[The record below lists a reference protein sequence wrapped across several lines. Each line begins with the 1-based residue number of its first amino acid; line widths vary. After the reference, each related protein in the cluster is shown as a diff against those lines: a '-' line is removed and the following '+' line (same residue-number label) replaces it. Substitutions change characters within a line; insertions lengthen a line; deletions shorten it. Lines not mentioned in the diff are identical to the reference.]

1 MAVRP
6 AKNPVAILTSDRIK
20 DQHSI
25 YFPLFKI
32 PAQVQARVAFAH
44 FMVGNVKTGFTL
56 ADWPNE
62 IVLAQQA
69 HIDAFALNVAVGETG
84 PLSDAFTAAS
94 SLGFKLFFSFDYAG
108 NGLWDQGV
116 VTSVINQYKAN
127 GAYYK
132 RNGAPLVSTFEGPQV
147 ASQWTTIKQQTG
159 CFFIPH
165 WSSLGAKSAVVLG
178 VADGLFSW
186 AAWPYGAAD
195 MTNTVDA
202 SYLDFLGGKPYMM
215 PVSPWFFTNMPGF
228 AGKNW
233 LWRGDDLWHDR
244 WQQIFALMPEFI
256 QIISWNNYGEGL
268 APFNYARGMPH
279 DGWGVMLP
287 FLIDTYK
294 NGIASVTQG
303 SVVAWYRLNSNTA
316 CASGCTTGNTFS
328 QMQCEL
334 APSAI
339 AQDRIFY
346 SVVLTSSAS
355 VTVTIGGTQQTGTW
369 SDTPAGG
376 VRIYHGSVPFNGATG
391 SVVVTVAKTGLTL
404 TMRGNA
410 ISATCANS
418 VQNWNPWVGSAVG
431 SVISPALDWVA
442 KQVSAA
448 FPATTATVHTPH
460 APAQLSVIRSKN
472 QQLLGSSDIPL
483 LL

>member
-1 MAVRP
+1 M
-6 AKNPVAILTSDRIK
+6 
-20 DQHSI
+20 
-25 YFPLFKI
+25 
-32 PAQVQARVAFAH
+32 
-44 FMVGNVKTGFTL
+44 
-56 ADWPNE
+56 
-62 IVLAQQA
+62 
-69 HIDAFALNVAVGETG
+69 
-84 PLSDAFTAAS
+84 
-94 SLGFKLFFSFDYAG
+94 
-108 NGLWDQGV
+108 
-116 VTSVINQYKAN
+116 
-127 GAYYK
+127 
-132 RNGAPLVSTFEGPQV
+132 
-147 ASQWTTIKQQTG
+147 
-159 CFFIPH
+159 
-165 WSSLGAKSAVVLG
+165 VLG

-256 QIISWNNYGEGL
+256 QIISWNDYGVSHYIGPLHEQSYEAFTRGL

-279 DGWGVMLP
+279 DGWRVMLP

-294 NGIASVTQG
+294 NGIASVTQE

-316 CASGCTTGNTFS
+316 CASGGTTGNTLS

-346 SVVLTSSAS
+346 SLVLTSSAS

-431 SVISPALDWVA
+431 SVISP
-442 KQVSAA
+442 VSAKTNMANLKCIEGTGLGGKAGLYSFSCHYGYCPYSERTCIA
-448 FPATTATVHTPH
+448 FGDQVKEPTATGVIGYPV
-460 APAQLSVIRSKN
+460 ASVDASVIGLCSCACNRGYCPSAVCGTTKCHTFCTDLGRTIPHLL
-472 QQLLGSSDIPL
+472 QTSMHCRKRYWQLR
-483 LL
+483 